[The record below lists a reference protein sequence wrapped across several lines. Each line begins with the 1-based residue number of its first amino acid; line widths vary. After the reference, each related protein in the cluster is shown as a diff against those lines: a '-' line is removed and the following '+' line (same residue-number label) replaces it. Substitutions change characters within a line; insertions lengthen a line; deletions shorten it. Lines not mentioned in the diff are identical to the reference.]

1 MMHNNSFLED
11 AKMKIVRIVDIES
24 DGRCVIADL
33 ITTQFS
39 RVTQRRFTFE
49 NDEWER
55 VKERGWVE

>member
-1 MMHNNSFLED
+1 MHSNTFLED
-11 AKMKIVRIVDIES
+11 AKVKIIRIIDVES
-24 DGRCVIADL
+24 DGRLITADL

-49 NDEWER
+49 KDEWER